1 MACGAIPERFPAF
14 NAETQS
20 RVAREKRELGLSAF
34 LKNNTPYLSISQEIV
49 DSFLPP
55 QPAVGMHCIEPR
67 IIAPPIASLAR

>member
-34 LKNNTPYLSISQEIV
+34 LKNNTPSQPAWQEIV
-49 DSFLPP
+49 DFS
-55 QPAVGMHCIEPR
+55 
-67 IIAPPIASLAR
+67 